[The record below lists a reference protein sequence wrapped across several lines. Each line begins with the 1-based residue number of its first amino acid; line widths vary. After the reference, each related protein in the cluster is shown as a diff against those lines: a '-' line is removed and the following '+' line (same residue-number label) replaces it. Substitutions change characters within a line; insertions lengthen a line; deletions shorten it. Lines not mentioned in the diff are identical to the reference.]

1 MKATAYDVTVIVP
14 TYNRVKLLGYTLD
27 SLVRQSFE
35 PHRFEVIVVDD
46 GSSDNSAELVMEYD
60 HKLNIKYFFQEDK
73 GYRVASARNIGL
85 AHAQGEVIMFID
97 SGVLLGSD
105 TVKSHWD
112 FHWSKPG
119 MSAVIGYVYG
129 FDQNDHQ
136 TRELIQAIDCKYP
149 DETIQYFRTTGQF
162 ADLRELAYAQYG
174 DDIHNMLA
182 PWIFFWTCNLS
193 IRKQSIDANGSF
205 DTNFDLRWGAE
216 DQDLG
221 LRLFK
226 SGVNIYL
233 NRDAV
238 AIHYPHYK
246 DEMKNLADDLENRK
260 YLHQKHQII
269 ETQLYLTFNDF
280 EIHEELNAYYQAAAT
295 QDSAPLPVQNSF
307 VE

>member
-1 MKATAYDVTVIVP
+1 MKATVYDVTVIVP
-14 TYNRVKLLGYTLD
+14 TYNRAKLLCYTLD
-27 SLVRQSFE
+27 SLVGQTFE

-46 GSSDNSAELVMEYD
+46 GSSDNSDEVVQEYV

-85 AHAQGEVIMFID
+85 AHAQGEVIIFID
-97 SGVLLGSD
+97 SGVLLGSN
-105 TVKSHWD
+105 TVQSHWD

-136 TRELIQAIDCKYP
+136 TRELIEAIDCQCP
-149 DETIQYFRTTGQF
+149 DNSIRHFENTGQF
-162 ADLRELAYAQYG
+162 TDLRELAYKQYG

-182 PWIFFWTCNLS
+182 PWIFCWTCNLS
-193 IRKQSIDANGSF
+193 VRKQSIDAVGDF

-216 DQDLG
+216 DQDLA

-233 NRDAV
+233 NREAV
-238 AIHYPHYK
+238 SIHYPHYK
-246 DEMKNLADDLENRK
+246 DEMKNLAEDLENRK

-269 ETQLYLTFNDF
+269 ETQLYLTFNDV
-280 EIHEELNAYYQAAAT
+280 EIHEELNAYYQAAAA
-295 QDSAPLPVQNSF
+295 QDSVPRPVQNTL